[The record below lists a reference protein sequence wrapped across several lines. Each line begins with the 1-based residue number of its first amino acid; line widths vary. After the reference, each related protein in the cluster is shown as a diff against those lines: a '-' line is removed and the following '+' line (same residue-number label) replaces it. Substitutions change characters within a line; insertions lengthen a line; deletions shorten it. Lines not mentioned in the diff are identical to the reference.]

1 MQKTWQLQEAKNKF
15 SEVVECA
22 IQEGPQTVSRRG
34 ENAVVILSCADYDRL
49 RGGKK
54 NMLEFFRQSPLVGV
68 ELDLERPGDLPRD
81 FSL

>member
-15 SEVVECA
+15 SEVVERA

-34 ENAVVILSCADYDRL
+34 EDAVVILSCADYDRL
-49 RGGKK
+49 QGGKK

-68 ELDLERPGDLPRD
+68 ELDWERPRDLPRD